1 MKSIIVTGANG
12 QLGQEL
18 QRLAKS
24 FPAYAFHFFSRKEL
38 DITNVSQV
46 QRTFEVLQPVYCI
59 NCAAYTAVDKA
70 ESEPDLAFSI
80 NAEGT
85 RILAAAAKDYSAGFI
100 HISTDYVFNGRGER
114 PYREDDVTD
123 PVNLYGAS
131 KLKGEGAALAVN
143 PESIVIRTSWVYSSF
158 GNNFVKT
165 MLRLMQSRTEISVVA
180 DQTGSP
186 TYAADLAEAILNI
199 IAGANWKGGIYHYSN
214 EGVITWH
221 EFATA
226 IQLYTHLNCTVHPI
240 PTAQYPTPA
249 ERPKYS
255 VLDKAKIQQTFGL
268 ALQPWK
274 SSLYRCLDLLKE
286 EGAW

>member
-1 MKSIIVTGANG
+1 M
-12 QLGQEL
+12 GQEL

-24 FPAYAFHFFSRKEL
+24 FPTYTFHFFSRKEL
-38 DITNVSQV
+38 DIADAAQV
-46 QRTFEVLQPVYCI
+46 QRTFEAVQPAYCI

-70 ESEPDLAFSI
+70 ESEQELAFSI

-85 RILAAAAKDYSAGFI
+85 RILAAAAKEHGAGFI

-114 PYREDDVTD
+114 PYKEEDATD

-131 KLKGEGAALAVN
+131 KLKGEEAALATN

-165 MLRLMQSRTEISVVA
+165 MLRLMQSRTEINVVA

-186 TYAADLAEAILNI
+186 TYAADLAEAILKI
-199 IAGANWKGGIYHYSN
+199 LAGAQWKGGIYHYSN

-221 EFATA
+221 EFAAA
-226 IQLYTHLNCTVHPI
+226 IQHYTHLNCTVHPI
-240 PTAQYPTPA
+240 ATEQYPTPA
-249 ERPKYS
+249 QRPKYS
-255 VLDKAKIQQTFGL
+255 VMDKKKIQQTFGV

-286 EGAW
+286 EGVW

>member
-1 MKSIIVTGANG
+1 MQSIVVTGANG

-24 FPAYAFHFFSRKEL
+24 FPAYSFHFFSRTEL
-38 DITNVSQV
+38 NIADAAGV
-46 QRTFEVLQPVYCI
+46 QRVFWDLKPAYCI

-70 ESEPDLAFSI
+70 ESEQEAAYSI

-85 RILAAAAKDYSAGFI
+85 KNLAVAANENSAGFI
-100 HISTDYVFNGRGER
+100 HISTDYVFNGRGEH
-114 PYREDDVTD
+114 PYQEDEPTD

-131 KLKGEGAALAVN
+131 KLKGEEAALAAN

-199 IAGANWKGGIYHYSN
+199 IAGDKWKGGIYHYSN
-214 EGVITWH
+214 EGVITWY
-221 EFATA
+221 EFAAA
-226 IQLYTHLNCTVHPI
+226 IQQYTHLNCTVHPI
-240 PTAQYPTPA
+240 ATEQYPTPA
-249 ERPKYS
+249 RRPKYS
-255 VLDKAKIQQTFGL
+255 VLNKEKIQQTFGL
-268 ALQPWK
+268 GLQPWK

>member
-1 MKSIIVTGANG
+1 MQSIIVTGANG

-24 FPAYAFHFFSRKEL
+24 FPAYTFHFFSRTEL
-38 DITNVSQV
+38 DIANAAQV
-46 QRTFEVLQPVYCI
+46 QRAFEVLQPAYCI

-70 ESEPDLAFSI
+70 ESEQDRAFAI

-85 RILAAAAKDYSAGFI
+85 RILAAAAKEQDAGFI
-100 HISTDYVFNGRGER
+100 HISTDYVFNGQGER
-114 PYREDDVTD
+114 PYKEEDATD

-131 KLKGEGAALAVN
+131 KLKGEEEALAVN

-165 MLRLMQSRTEISVVA
+165 MLRLMQSRTEINVVV

-199 IAGANWKGGIYHYSN
+199 ITEGKWQGGIYHYSN
-214 EGVITWH
+214 EGVITWY
-221 EFATA
+221 EFAAA
-226 IQLYTHLNCTVHPI
+226 IQHYTHLNCTVYPI
-240 PTAQYPTPA
+240 TTEQYPTPA
-249 ERPKYS
+249 RRPKYS
-255 VLDKAKIQQTFGL
+255 VLDKEKIQQTFGIG
-268 ALQPWK
+268 LQPWK

>member
-1 MKSIIVTGANG
+1 MQSIIVTGANG

-24 FPAYAFHFFSRKEL
+24 FPAYSFHFFSRAEL
-38 DITNVSQV
+38 DIADAERV
-46 QRTFEVLQPVYCI
+46 QRVFQSLKPAYCV

-70 ESEPDLAFSI
+70 ESEQDLAFSI
-80 NAEGT
+80 NAEGA
-85 RILAAAAKDYSAGFI
+85 RILAATAKEQSAGFI
-100 HISTDYVFNGRGER
+100 HISTDYVFNGQGDR
-114 PYREDDVTD
+114 PYQEDDATD

-131 KLKGEGAALAVN
+131 KLKGEEAALAAN
-143 PESIVIRTSWVYSSF
+143 PDSMVIRTSWVYSSF

-186 TYAADLAEAILNI
+186 TYAADLAEAILHTI
-199 IAGANWKGGIYHYSN
+199 TGGKWQGGIYHYSN
-214 EGVITWH
+214 EGVITWY
-221 EFATA
+221 EFAAA
-226 IQLYTHLNCTVHPI
+226 IQHYTHLSCTVHPI
-240 PTAQYPTPA
+240 ATEQYPTPA
-249 ERPKYS
+249 KRPKYS
-255 VLDKAKIQQTFGL
+255 VLDKEKIQQVLGIG
-268 ALQPWK
+268 LQPWK

>member
-1 MKSIIVTGANG
+1 MATIIVTGSNG

-18 QRLAKS
+18 QRLAPAFPS
-24 FPAYAFHFFSRKEL
+24 FTFHFFDRAEL
-38 DITNVSQV
+38 DITNGNQV
-46 QRTFEVLQPVYCI
+46 HSTFALLKPAFCI

-70 ESEPDLAFSI
+70 ESEPDAAFSI

-85 RILAAAAKDYSAGFI
+85 KNLAAASKQLGARFI
-100 HISTDYVFNGRGER
+100 HVSTDYVFNGMGAA
-114 PYREDDVTD
+114 PYKEDDPTD

-131 KLKGEGAALAVN
+131 KQKGEQFALEAN
-143 PESIVIRTSWVYSSF
+143 PESVVIRTSWVYSSF

-186 TYAADLAEAILNI
+186 TYAADLAEAIMQI
-199 IAGANWKGGIYHYSN
+199 VHSGNWQSGIYHFSN

-221 EFATA
+221 EFALE
-226 IQLYTHLNCTVHPI
+226 IQHYSHLACTVHPI
-240 PTAQYPTPA
+240 ATEQYPTPA
-249 ERPKYS
+249 KRPKYS
-255 VLDKAKIQQTFGL
+255 VMDKEKIQQVYGISL
-268 ALQPWK
+268 VPWR

>member
-1 MKSIIVTGANG
+1 MSTIIVTGSNG

-18 QRLAKS
+18 QRLAPA
-24 FPAYAFHFFSRKEL
+24 FPAHTFHFFDRTEL
-38 DITNVSQV
+38 DIADADQV
-46 QRTFEVLQPVYCI
+46 HRRFAPLKPAFCI

-70 ESEPDLAFSI
+70 ESEQAVAFAI

-85 RILAAAAKDYSAGFI
+85 KNLAAASKEQGAHFV

-114 PYREDDVTD
+114 PYKEDDPTD

-131 KLKGEGAALAVN
+131 KLKGEQLAREVN
-143 PESIVIRTSWVYSSF
+143 PDSVVIRTSWVYSSF

-180 DQTGSP
+180 DQIGSP
-186 TYAADLAEAILNI
+186 TYAADLAETIMQI
-199 IAGANWKGGIYHYSN
+199 ITSGKWEGGIYHFSN
-214 EGVITWH
+214 EGVINWH
-221 EFATA
+221 QFASE
-226 IQLYTHLNCTVHPI
+226 IQHYTHLDCVVHPI
-240 PTAQYPTPA
+240 TTDQYPTPA
-249 ERPKYS
+249 RRPKYS
-255 VLDKAKIQQTFGL
+255 VMDKEKIQRVYGITL
-268 ALQPWK
+268 VPWR